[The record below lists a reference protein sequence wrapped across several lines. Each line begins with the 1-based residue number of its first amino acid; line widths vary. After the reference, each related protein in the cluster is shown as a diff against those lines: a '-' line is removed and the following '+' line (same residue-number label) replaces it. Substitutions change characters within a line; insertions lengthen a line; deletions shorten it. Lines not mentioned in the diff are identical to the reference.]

1 MLEFL
6 FEFLFQIVFEF
17 LLQIFGELLVELGLR
32 SLTEPFADGEARN
45 PLLAGAGYAVLGLVA
60 GGLSLIFFP
69 RALLRSTGL
78 HGVSLLV
85 TPLLAGL
92 TMSLVGAWRRRRGER
107 LVRLDSFGYAFVF
120 AFGMALVRLLFTK

>member
-6 FEFLFQIVFEF
+6 FELLFQVVFEF

-32 SLTEPFADGEARN
+32 SVSEPFADREARN
-45 PLLAGAGYAVLGLVA
+45 PLLAGFGYAVLGVIA

-69 RALLRSTGL
+69 RALLRGTSL

-85 TPLLAGL
+85 TPLLAGGA
-92 TMSLVGAWRRRRGER
+92 MSMLGAWRRRRGER
-107 LVRLDSFGYAFVF
+107 LLRLDRFGYAFVF
-120 AFGMALVRLLFTK
+120 AFAMASVRLLFTK